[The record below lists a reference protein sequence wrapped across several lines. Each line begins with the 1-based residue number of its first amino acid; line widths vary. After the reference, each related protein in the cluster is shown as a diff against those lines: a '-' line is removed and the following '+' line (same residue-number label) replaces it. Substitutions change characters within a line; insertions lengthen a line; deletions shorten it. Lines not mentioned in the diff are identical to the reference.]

1 MTPRRDDRPG
11 LAALFRDMATNCER
25 LGAPTY
31 ADLAAYVADEV
42 ASYGPLLAVL
52 EPYADA
58 RIGDMVPLR
67 FFAAIQRLV
76 LEREVPELAVFYASV
91 GGTAPSTPAARAAC
105 RAALSHVVATHRD
118 AIADGLRWFP
128 QTNEVGRTAALV
140 AVLRQ
145 VGAQWGLPV
154 RLHEIG
160 ASAGLALRAD
170 VLVERDVVPAE
181 RPELGRVPRIVER
194 VGCDVAPIDPGT
206 QEGRT
211 ALTSFIWPDHV
222 ERFERLRRALNVAA
236 AVPADVTAEDAL
248 RHVRELR
255 LVPGTTLVLWHSA
268 MWLYLPPEDRDAI
281 ESVLSELG
289 ASATPDSPLVH
300 VALEPVSEGA
310 GEQHVFHLR
319 VASWPGLPYVPAGM
333 STTLAATPP
342 SGLPVSWTVPCV
354 GAIVHDERGRLLLIQ
369 RGREP
374 AKGRWSVPGGRVHA
388 GEDFSSAVVREVRE
402 ETGLD
407 VRIGEMVGS
416 VVRAAPDGSTYDIRD
431 FRAYVEGSPELAA
444 GDDADDARWVGQA
457 ELREL
462 PTSPGL
468 IETLE
473 EWGVLPDAP

>member
-11 LAALFRDMATNCER
+11 LVALFRDMAANCER

-31 ADLAAYVADEV
+31 ADLATYVADDL
-42 ASYGPLLAVL
+42 AAHGPLLAVL

-67 FFAAIQRLV
+67 FFAAVQRLV
-76 LEREVPELAVFYASV
+76 LEREAPELATFYASV
-91 GGTAPSTPAARAAC
+91 GGTPPITPAARAAC
-105 RAALSHVVATHRD
+105 RAALSQVVETHRD
-118 AIADGLRWFP
+118 AISDGLRWFP

-140 AVLRQ
+140 AVLRE
-145 VGAQWGLPV
+145 VGCQWGLPV

-181 RPELGRVPRIVER
+181 RAERGPVPPIVER
-194 VGCDVAPIDPGT
+194 VGCDVAPIDPGA
-206 QEGRT
+206 QAGRT

-222 ERFERLRRALNVAA
+222 DRFERLRGAIDAA
-236 AVPADVTAEDAL
+236 AATPAEVVAEDAL
-248 RHVRELR
+248 SHVRALR
-255 LVPGTTLVLWHSA
+255 LVPGTTLVVWHSA
-268 MWLYLPPEDRDAI
+268 MWFYLPLEERDGI
-281 ESVLSELG
+281 ESALAELG

-300 VALEPVSEGA
+300 VSLEPVSEGA

-319 VASWPGLPYVPAGM
+319 AASWPGLPDVPAGM
-333 STTLAATPP
+333 AVTLATTPP

-354 GAIVHDERGRLLLIQ
+354 GAVVHDEWGRLLLIQ

-374 AKGRWSVPGGRVHA
+374 ARGRWSVPGGRVHA
-388 GEDFSSAVVREVRE
+388 GEAFPSAVAREVRE

-407 VRIGEMVGS
+407 VRVGEMVGS
-416 VVRAAPDGSTYDIRD
+416 VVRTAPDGSTYDIRD
-431 FRAYVEGSPELAA
+431 FRAYVDGSPELAA
-444 GDDADDARWVGQA
+444 SDDADDARWVGQA

-468 IETLE
+468 IEALE
-473 EWGVLPDAP
+473 EWGVLPAAP